1 MKKIFNVVK
10 KVCIA
15 IFLLYGLNV
24 LISALDIMIPINIV
38 TVATV
43 TLLGIPGLLSLIVM
57 VFLL

>member
-10 KVCIA
+10 KLCLA

-24 LISALDIMIPINIV
+24 IISALDIMIPINII
-38 TVATV
+38 TVSVV
-43 TLLGIPGLLSLIVM
+43 TLLGIPGLFSLIVM

>member
-1 MKKIFNVVK
+1 MKKIFNVV
-10 KVCIA
+10 
-15 IFLLYGLNV
+15 FLLYGLNV